1 MKKSL
6 FVTAIDFAKA
16 FDSINR
22 LHIIKVM
29 MKYRCDP
36 NLIEAI
42 AQIYTGDRTQI
53 WFQNRKVGE
62 VDVTSGIRQ
71 GCTCSPWLF
80 VMVMNDII
88 EKLIDTK
95 IGFRNEVLKIP
106 ILMFADDGLLMAQ
119 SKEHMRVLVK
129 TLVGVASEIGMKIN
143 REKSVVI
150 IFNSEE
156 RIEKIEEI
164 KIDNTMKYLG
174 VMVKNVRDSFKI
186 HKENK
191 IKTAKLFS
199 NLTYSVIQ
207 KSCNKLII
215 GKTYWESV
223 VVPAVMYGTTL
234 VTWNKN

>member
-1 MKKSL
+1 MKDQSCILELQAGFTEGKRIEDNILILRYCISESYRRKKSL

-42 AQIYTGDRTQI
+42 AQIYTGDQTQI

-106 ILMFADDGLLMAQ
+106 ILMFADDGLLMP
-119 SKEHMRVLVK
+119 RVRN
-129 TLVGVASEIGMKIN
+129 I
-143 REKSVVI
+143 
-150 IFNSEE
+150 
-156 RIEKIEEI
+156 
-164 KIDNTMKYLG
+164 
-174 VMVKNVRDSFKI
+174 
-186 HKENK
+186 
-191 IKTAKLFS
+191 
-199 NLTYSVIQ
+199 
-207 KSCNKLII
+207 
-215 GKTYWESV
+215 
-223 VVPAVMYGTTL
+223 
-234 VTWNKN
+234 